1 LLSLNT
7 SNKAKHH
14 QYFSRKAPLSI
25 QLAKNQRNNLCFLI
39 VEVGTQI
46 TNLQNYIAN
55 AGTGSIS
62 GSFDRA
68 GYIHNLKIRLH
79 NDSYQQR
86 LKAGDN
92 ENAAVGFR
100 AINNIANNLERIAE
114 LCLDCTYHVND
125 LLSNDYEFGNEYEK
139 LLDRVALGISLIERA
154 NQDNNTQQALKIAD
168 IQQKLSTHCEQ
179 LINQYSKAL
188 KSKKHTDDLI
198 AALFVLKSIK
208 SMGDA
213 LLKICDATLSRH
225 IGQTINVDRYYSL
238 SRCVD
243 HLHKNGASKNL
254 VLDTIA
260 ETRSGSA
267 ISGVSEANKEDIIAI
282 FKEGEKQ
289 KLKEECQ
296 SVERWHEIYPGIAPR
311 ILSYQKKGQSAAL
324 LIEHLAGNTFE
335 NILLQGSDKLQN
347 KSLKKLTLTLAN
359 IWQKTLK
366 KNSVNAQYIQQLQ
379 KRIAD
384 VYAIHPS
391 FQQQHSRIASI
402 NIPSFFELLDQA
414 HKLEQ
419 SLPAPFSVYIHGDFN
434 TDNII
439 YDIQHNKINFIDLHR
454 SCFMDYV
461 QDISVFMVSNY
472 RLKAL
477 DQVHKQRVLQVN
489 LAIYLF
495 AAKFAQ
501 QHNDDTFELR
511 LALGLARSLASS
523 TRFTLDKTL
532 AKAMFYRSRL
542 LLEQVLNLNTKQKA
556 NYRAPIKEIFVG

>member
-1 LLSLNT
+1 MPT
-7 SNKAKHH
+7 
-14 QYFSRKAPLSI
+14 
-25 QLAKNQRNNLCFLI
+25 QLQKNQRSNLRFLI

-46 TNLQNYIAN
+46 SNLQDYIASI
-55 AGTGSIS
+55 GTSSIAA
-62 GSFDRA
+62 SFDRV

-92 ENAAVGFR
+92 ESNSVAFR
-100 AINNIANNLERIAE
+100 SINNIANNLERIAE
-114 LCLDCTYHVND
+114 LCLDCMHHITGCHD
-125 LLSNDYEFGNEYEK
+125 KDYEFGDEYEQ
-139 LLDRVALGISLIERA
+139 LLDRVALGISLIARA
-154 NQDNNTQQALKIAD
+154 NQDSDTQQALKIAE
-168 IQQKLSTHCEQ
+168 IQQKLSDHCEQ
-179 LINQYSKAL
+179 LINKYSQEL
-188 KSKKHTDDLI
+188 KIKKHTDDLI
-198 AALFVLKSIK
+198 AALFVLKTIK

-213 LLKICDATLSRH
+213 LLKICDATLSRNL
-225 IGQTINVDRYYSL
+225 GQTISVERYYSL

-243 HLHKNGASKNL
+243 HLQQNGASKNL
-254 VLDTIA
+254 VLDTLA

-282 FKEGEKQ
+282 FKEGKKQ

-335 NILLQGSDKLQN
+335 NILLQGSNKLQK
-347 KSLKKLTLTLAN
+347 KSLKQLSITLSD
-359 IWQKTLK
+359 IWQKTQHK
-366 KNSVNAQYIQQLQ
+366 KSVNAQYMQQLQ
-379 KRIAD
+379 QRMPD

-391 FQQQHSRIASI
+391 FQQQHSHIAGIS
-402 NIPSFFELLDQA
+402 IPSFSELLQQA
-414 HKLEQ
+414 HKLEKT
-419 SLPAPFSVYIHGDFN
+419 LDAPFSVYIHGDFN

-439 YDIQHNKINFIDLHR
+439 YDPQYNKINFIDLHR

-477 DQVHKQRVLQVN
+477 NQAHKQRVLEVN
-489 LAIYLF
+489 LATYQF
-495 AAKFAQ
+495 AAEFAW
-501 QHNDDTFELR
+501 QHKDDTFDLR

-523 TRFTLDKTL
+523 TRFTLDTTL

-542 LLEQVLNLNTKQKA
+542 LIEQVLNLRTKHKA
-556 NYRAPIKEIFVG
+556 AYRVPIKEIFVG

>member
-1 LLSLNT
+1 M
-7 SNKAKHH
+7 
-14 QYFSRKAPLSI
+14 SI
-25 QLAKNQRNNLCFLI
+25 QLAKSQSNNLCFLI

-46 TNLQNYIAN
+46 ANLQNYIAN
-55 AGTGSIS
+55 AGASAIS
-62 GSFDRA
+62 GSFDRI

-86 LKAGDN
+86 LKADDN
-92 ENAAVGFR
+92 ESAAVGFR
-100 AINNIANNLERIAE
+100 AINSIANNLERIAE
-114 LCLDCTYHVND
+114 LCLDCTHHVTD
-125 LLSNDYEFGNEYEK
+125 LLGNDYEFGNEYEK

-168 IQQKLSTHCEQ
+168 IQQKLSTRCEQ

-188 KSKKHTDDLI
+188 KTKKHTDDLI

-225 IGQTINVDRYYSL
+225 IGQTINVDRYHSL

-243 HLHKNGASKNL
+243 HLQKNGASKNL

-282 FKEGEKQ
+282 FKEGKKQ

-296 SVERWHEIYPGIAPR
+296 SVERWHKIYPGIAPR
-311 ILSYQKKGQSAAL
+311 ILSYQKKGRSAAL

-335 NILLQGSDKLQN
+335 NILLQGSDKLQK
-347 KSLKKLTLTLAN
+347 KSLKQLSLKLSD
-359 IWQKTLK
+359 IWQKTKNK
-366 KNSVNAQYIQQLQ
+366 KTVNAQYIQQLQ
-379 KRIAD
+379 KRMPD

-391 FQQQHSRIASI
+391 FQQQHSHIAGI
-402 NIPSFFELLDQA
+402 NIPSFSELLQQA
-414 HKLEQ
+414 HKLEKT
-419 SLPAPFSVYIHGDFN
+419 LPAPFSVYIHGDFN

-439 YDIQHNKINFIDLHR
+439 YDPQQNKINFIDLHR
-454 SCFMDYV
+454 SGYMDYV

-477 DQVHKQRVLQVN
+477 NQTHRQRVLQVN
-489 LAIYLF
+489 LAIYQF
-495 AAKFAQ
+495 AAEFAQ
-501 QHNDDTFELR
+501 QHKDDTFELR

-542 LLEQVLNLNTKQKA
+542 LIEQVLNLSTKRRA
-556 NYRAPIKEIFVG
+556 DYRVPIKEIFVG